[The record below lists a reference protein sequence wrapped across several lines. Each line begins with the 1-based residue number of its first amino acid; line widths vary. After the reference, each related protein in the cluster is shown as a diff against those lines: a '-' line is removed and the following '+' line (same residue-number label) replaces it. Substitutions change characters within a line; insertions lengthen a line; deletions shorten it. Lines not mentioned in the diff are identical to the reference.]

1 MGQGPDSPLKDSA
14 SEVCRLM
21 ASDGPQAAQTYVR
34 DEFQGLWFERLQ
46 GAEDEFI
53 HAATMVSCPD
63 Q

>member
-1 MGQGPDSPLKDSA
+1 
-14 SEVCRLM
+14 M